1 MKKVLFILAFLAIGM
16 IATAQTQTI
25 YNQLKLATVN
35 DGTASDSLVLVQ
47 GTDKIIR
54 KIPLSSI
61 SGSTEIPSLQEVTN
75 NGNVTSHPIH
85 AKEFRVDSNP
95 DSFMVLN
102 NRYFTLGDVGSDYNG
117 NWSKYFSVFDPN
129 VYPQGFEFYSQ
140 DTVTNGVVSVIGG
153 VNSGNSNFN
162 VYSGGNGGSASFN
175 VNSYYNN
182 SWFTTRSLELGS
194 SKASSA
200 YLRLDP
206 ANNELNIQSNNI
218 RFRNSLSSPYV
229 ELETSSVTSN
239 RVLTAPD
246 ASGTL
251 ATEEWVTAQASG
263 GDTPTL
269 NQVTSAG
276 NMTTSMITISQF
288 ADLERTDNGGHRF
301 GRRTVVNNGVTIGE
315 QAGYST
321 PQADVLGSTLIGNG
335 AGAYSTGINNS
346 TFIGSS
352 SGSSTTTAGSS
363 VYIGS
368 NAGSSSNS
376 TTGYNISIGNNA
388 GTYNSGSGT
397 TGIGSWSLNNNTRD
411 RVIHLSATTSQSLI
425 SPPTANDQFQISTFR
440 NTRFNMPTSGDRT
453 FSYPEANGTI
463 AAINTTA
470 PASATATGVVGEIRV
485 TSTYIYVCTAT
496 NTWVRAPL
504 ATW

>member
-35 DGTASDSLVLVQ
+35 DGTVSDSLVLVQ

-95 DSFMVLN
+95 DSLMVLN

-117 NWSKYFSVFDPN
+117 NWRRYFSVFDPN
-129 VYPQGFEFYSQ
+129 DYPQGFEFYSQ
-140 DTVTNGVVSVIGG
+140 DAVNKGVLTVYGDVDR
-153 VNSGNSNFN
+153 GNSNFN
-162 VYSGGNGGSASFN
+162 VYSGGNEGSASFN

-182 SWFTTRSLELGS
+182 SWFTTKGLELGS
-194 SKASSA
+194 SGASSA
-200 YLRLDP
+200 YLRLDA

-218 RFRNSLSSPYV
+218 RFRNSLISPYV

-239 RVLTAPD
+239 RVLNAPD
-246 ASGTL
+246 ESGTI
-251 ATEEWVTAQASG
+251 ATREWVTANSG
-263 GDTPTL
+263 GGTPTL
-269 NQVTSAG
+269 QEVLTAG
-276 NMTTSMITISQF
+276 NTSTIGQVFSGGSDSTLYNQF
-288 ADLERTDNGGHRF
+288 IGTAVKTDIYPGALVIRQAPTGTNYVTLRGASDGSSVAVQNTGGVASMSSGNNGGFTIDNGGF
-301 GRRTVVNNGVTIGE
+301 SSGRQYVSVKKDGIQYSVGGTLSPIVFPASLTYTGNNGWHLPDAQGTF
-315 QAGYST
+315 
-321 PQADVLGSTLIGNG
+321 
-335 AGAYSTGINNS
+335 GI
-346 TFIGSS
+346 
-352 SGSSTTTAGSS
+352 
-363 VYIGS
+363 V
-368 NAGSSSNS
+368 
-376 TTGYNISIGNNA
+376 
-388 GTYNSGSGT
+388 
-397 TGIGSWSLNNNTRD
+397 
-411 RVIHLSATTSQSLI
+411 
-425 SPPTANDQFQISTFR
+425 
-440 NTRFNMPTSGDRT
+440 
-453 FSYPEANGTI
+453 
-463 AAINTTA
+463 NTTA
-470 PASATATGVVGEIRV
+470 PASAKAAGKVGEIRV